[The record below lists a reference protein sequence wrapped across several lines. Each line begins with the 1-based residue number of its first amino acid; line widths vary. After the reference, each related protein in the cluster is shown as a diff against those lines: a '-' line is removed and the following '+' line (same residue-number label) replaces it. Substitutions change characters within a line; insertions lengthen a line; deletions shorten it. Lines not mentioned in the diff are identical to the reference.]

1 MCSFLFTNKKV
12 TDVKYANFYQKFRG
26 PDNTNIVQ
34 DTENGFTFVHN
45 LLSITGDRTNQPFSK
60 DNVVC
65 MFNGEIYNHLDFGD
79 YKTDGECLID
89 LYLEFGDAFTTKL
102 DGEFA
107 IVLFDYRKGKLL
119 LSTDVFATKPIW
131 VSFTNDLFGVSSYH
145 SALNRLDFAEIKKI
159 EANTTEVYS
168 FDNFNLINKFE
179 IKKFD
184 LNQHKRSYQ
193 DWILAFEKSIA
204 KRTQNTR
211 EKIYIGLSSGYD
223 SGAIAK
229 ELNMQNVTFKAF
241 SIIGKENEDIIRERC
256 NLLKDTEI
264 IRLDDKQY
272 SETKTFLSKYCED
285 YNHNNYRVLDDKAC
299 QGLGYISSL
308 AQKENYKIYFS
319 GQGADEIISDYG
331 WGGSKIY
338 PHSQFGGLFPNDLK
352 ELFPWNSFYNGTQ
365 TDYINKEECVA
376 GCYGMETRYPFL
388 DVELVQEFLWLTADL
403 KNKSYKSCLKEY
415 LSFKDFPFD
424 ENAKC
429 GFNPISTS
437 YQPIKLRS

>member
-12 TDVKYANFYQKFRG
+12 TDVGYANFYQKFRG
-26 PDNTNIVQ
+26 PDDTNIVQ

-45 LLSITGDRTNQPFSK
+45 LLSITGDKTNQPFSK
-60 DNVVC
+60 DDVVC

-89 LYLEFGDAFTTKL
+89 LYLEFGDSFTTKL

-168 FDNFNLINKFE
+168 FDNFDLINKFE

-256 NLLKDTEI
+256 SLLKDTEI

-338 PHSQFGGLFPNDLK
+338 PHSQFGGLFPNNLK

>member
-12 TDVKYANFYQKFRG
+12 TDVGYANFYQKFRG
-26 PDNTNIVQ
+26 PDDTNIVQ

-45 LLSITGDRTNQPFSK
+45 LLSITGDKTNQPFSK
-60 DNVVC
+60 DDVVC

-89 LYLEFGDAFTTKL
+89 LYLEFGDSFTTKL

-131 VSFTNDLFGVSSYH
+131 VSFTNNLFGVSSYY

-168 FDNFNLINKFE
+168 FDNFDLINKFE

-184 LNQHKRSYQ
+184 LNQHKRSYE

-256 NLLKDTEI
+256 SLLKDTEI

-338 PHSQFGGLFPNDLK
+338 PHSQFGGLFPNNLK

>member
-12 TDVKYANFYQKFRG
+12 TDVGYANFYQKFRG
-26 PDNTNIVQ
+26 PDDTNIVQ

-45 LLSITGDRTNQPFSK
+45 LLSITGDKTNQPFSK
-60 DNVVC
+60 DDVVC

-89 LYLEFGDAFTTKL
+89 LYLEFGDSFTTKL

-131 VSFTNDLFGVSSYH
+131 VSFTNNLFGVSSYY
-145 SALNRLDFAEIKKI
+145 SALNRLDFGEIKKI

-168 FDNFNLINKFE
+168 FNNFNLINKFR

-184 LNQHKRSYQ
+184 LNQHKHSYQ
-193 DWILAFEKSIA
+193 DWISAFEKSIA

-256 NLLKDTEI
+256 SLLKDTEI

-338 PHSQFGGLFPNDLK
+338 PHSQFGGLFPNNLK

>member
-12 TDVKYANFYQKFRG
+12 TDVGYANFYQKFRG
-26 PDNTNIVQ
+26 PDDTNIVQ

-45 LLSITGDRTNQPFSK
+45 LLSITGDKTNQPFSK
-60 DNVVC
+60 DDVVC

-89 LYLEFGDAFTTKL
+89 LYLEFGDSFTTKL

-131 VSFTNDLFGVSSYH
+131 VSFTNNLFGVSSYY

-168 FDNFNLINKFE
+168 FDNFDLINKFE

-256 NLLKDTEI
+256 SLLKDTEI

-338 PHSQFGGLFPNDLK
+338 PHSQFGGLFPNNLK

>member
-26 PDNTNIVQ
+26 PDNTNVVQ

>member
-1 MCSFLFTNKKV
+1 
-12 TDVKYANFYQKFRG
+12 
-26 PDNTNIVQ
+26 
-34 DTENGFTFVHN
+34 
-45 LLSITGDRTNQPFSK
+45 
-60 DNVVC
+60 
-65 MFNGEIYNHLDFGD
+65 
-79 YKTDGECLID
+79 
-89 LYLEFGDAFTTKL
+89 
-102 DGEFA
+102 
-107 IVLFDYRKGKLL
+107 
-119 LSTDVFATKPIW
+119 
-131 VSFTNDLFGVSSYH
+131 
-145 SALNRLDFAEIKKI
+145 
-159 EANTTEVYS
+159 
-168 FDNFNLINKFE
+168 
-179 IKKFD
+179 
-184 LNQHKRSYQ
+184 
-193 DWILAFEKSIA
+193 
-204 KRTQNTR
+204 
-211 EKIYIGLSSGYD
+211 LSSGYD

-256 NLLKDTEI
+256 SLLKDTEI

-338 PHSQFGGLFPNDLK
+338 PHSQFGGLFPNNLK

>member
-12 TDVKYANFYQKFRG
+12 TDVGYANFYQKFRG
-26 PDNTNIVQ
+26 PDDTNIVQ

-45 LLSITGDRTNQPFSK
+45 LLSITGDKTNQPFSK
-60 DNVVC
+60 DDVVC

-89 LYLEFGDAFTTKL
+89 LYLEFGDSFTTKL

-131 VSFTNDLFGVSSYH
+131 VSFTNNLFGVSSYY
-145 SALNRLDFAEIKKI
+145 SALNRLDFGEIKKI

-256 NLLKDTEI
+256 SLLKDTEI

>member
-12 TDVKYANFYQKFRG
+12 TDVGHANFYQKFRG
-26 PDNTNIVQ
+26 PDNTNIVE

-89 LYLEFGDAFTTKL
+89 LYLEFGDSFTTKL

-107 IVLFDYRKGKLL
+107 IVLFDYKKSKLL
-119 LSTDVFATKPIW
+119 LSTDVFATKPMW
-131 VSFTNDLFGVSSYH
+131 VSFMNNTFGVSSYH
-145 SALNRLDFAEIKKI
+145 SALNRLDFSQIKKI

-168 FDNFNLINKFE
+168 FNNFNLINKFN

-184 LNQHKRSYQ
+184 LNQHKQSYQ
-193 DWILAFEKSIA
+193 DWILAFEKSIQ
-204 KRTQNTR
+204 KRTKNTK

-223 SGAIAK
+223 SGAIAR
-229 ELNMQNVTFKAF
+229 ELSIQNVTFKAF
-241 SIIGKENEDIIRERC
+241 SIIGKENENIIKNRC
-256 NLLKDTEI
+256 SLLKDTEI

-272 SETKTFLSKYCED
+272 HETKSFLSKYCED

-338 PHSQFGGLFPNDLK
+338 PHSQFGGLFPNNLK
-352 ELFPWNSFYNGTQ
+352 ELFPWKSFYNGTQ

-415 LSFKDFPFD
+415 LSFKNFPFD

-429 GFNPISTS
+429 GFNPLSTS

>member
-12 TDVKYANFYQKFRG
+12 TDVGYANFYQKFRG
-26 PDNTNIVQ
+26 PDDTNIVQ

-45 LLSITGDRTNQPFSK
+45 LLSITGDKTNQPFSK
-60 DNVVC
+60 DDVVC

-89 LYLEFGDAFTTKL
+89 LYLEFGDSFTTKL

-131 VSFTNDLFGVSSYH
+131 VSFTNNLFGVSSYY
-145 SALNRLDFAEIKKI
+145 SALNRLDFGEIKKI

-168 FDNFNLINKFE
+168 FNNFDLINKFE

-184 LNQHKRSYQ
+184 LNQHKHSYQ

-229 ELNMQNVTFKAF
+229 ELNTQNVTFKAF

-256 NLLKDTEI
+256 SLLKDTEI

-338 PHSQFGGLFPNDLK
+338 PHSQFGGLFPNNLK

>member
-12 TDVKYANFYQKFRG
+12 TDVGYANFYQKFRG
-26 PDNTNIVQ
+26 PDDTNIVQ

-45 LLSITGDRTNQPFSK
+45 LLSITGDKTNQPFSK
-60 DNVVC
+60 DDVVC

-89 LYLEFGDAFTTKL
+89 LYLEFGDSFTTKL

-131 VSFTNDLFGVSSYH
+131 VSFTNNLFGVSSYY

-168 FDNFNLINKFE
+168 FDNFDLINKFE

-256 NLLKDTEI
+256 SLLKDTEI
-264 IRLDDKQY
+264 IRLGDKQY
-272 SETKTFLSKYCED
+272 SETKTFLSKYRED

>member
-12 TDVKYANFYQKFRG
+12 TDVGYANFYQKFRG
-26 PDNTNIVQ
+26 PDDTNIVQ

-45 LLSITGDRTNQPFSK
+45 LLSITGDKTNQPFSK
-60 DNVVC
+60 DDVVC

-89 LYLEFGDAFTTKL
+89 LYLEFGDSFTTKL

-131 VSFTNDLFGVSSYH
+131 VSFTNNLFGVSSYY

-168 FDNFNLINKFE
+168 FDNFDLINKFE

-256 NLLKDTEI
+256 SLLKDTEI
-264 IRLDDKQY
+264 IRLGDKQY

-338 PHSQFGGLFPNDLK
+338 PHSQFGGLFPNNLK
-352 ELFPWNSFYNGTQ
+352 
-365 TDYINKEECVA
+365 
-376 GCYGMETRYPFL
+376 
-388 DVELVQEFLWLTADL
+388 
-403 KNKSYKSCLKEY
+403 
-415 LSFKDFPFD
+415 
-424 ENAKC
+424 
-429 GFNPISTS
+429 
-437 YQPIKLRS
+437 